1 MQQLLK
7 GLHMNFKHFDDIK
20 PNDKAQFDMLYF
32 SAQRALR
39 RLELKLNKI
48 YGDKTPKHLR
58 IELKQ
63 LNRKLT
69 QMVDVWKTAFINPGN
84 IRKHIIN

>member
-1 MQQLLK
+1 
-7 GLHMNFKHFDDIK
+7 MNFKHFDDIK
-20 PNDKAQFDMLYF
+20 PNDKAQFEMLYF

-39 RLELKLNKI
+39 RLGLNLNRI
-48 YGDKTPKHLR
+48 YSDKTPKNLR

-69 QMVDVWKTAFINPGN
+69 QMAGTWKN
-84 IRKHIIN
+84 IYPPLHLA

>member
-1 MQQLLK
+1 
-7 GLHMNFKHFDDIK
+7 MNFEHFDGIK
-20 PNDKAQFDMLYF
+20 PNDKAQFEMLYF

-48 YGDKTPKHLR
+48 YGNKTLKDLR

-69 QMVDVWKTAFINPGN
+69 QMAGV
-84 IRKHIIN
+84 RKWT

>member
-7 GLHMNFKHFDDIK
+7 GVHMNFKHFDDIK
-20 PNDKAQFDMLYF
+20 PNDKAQFEMLYF

-39 RLELKLNKI
+39 RLELKLNRI
-48 YGDKTPKHLR
+48 YNGKTPKHLR

-69 QMVDVWKTAFINPGN
+69 QMASAWKKK
-84 IRKHIIN
+84 RKSAISIKL

>member
-7 GLHMNFKHFDDIK
+7 GLHMKIKHFDDIK
-20 PNDKAQFDMLYF
+20 PNDKAQFETLYF
-32 SAQRALR
+32 SAQRALK
-39 RLELKLNKI
+39 RLELKLNRI
-48 YGDKTPKHLR
+48 YDGNPPKHLR

-69 QMVDVWKTAFINPGN
+69 QMVGAWKNNSHSGEL
-84 IRKHIIN
+84 

>member
-7 GLHMNFKHFDDIK
+7 GVHMKIKHFDDIK
-20 PNDKAQFDMLYF
+20 PNDKAQFEMLYF

-69 QMVDVWKTAFINPGN
+69 QMAGAWKENF
-84 IRKHIIN
+84 KEL

>member
-1 MQQLLK
+1 MRQLLK
-7 GLHMNFKHFDDIK
+7 VVDINFKHFDDIK
-20 PNDKAQFDMLYF
+20 PNDKAQFEMLYF

-39 RLELKLNKI
+39 RLELKLNRI
-48 YGDKTPKHLR
+48 YDGQPPKHLR

-69 QMVDVWKTAFINPGN
+69 QMAGVWKIKNFTY
-84 IRKHIIN
+84 

>member
-20 PNDKAQFDMLYF
+20 PNDKAQFEMLYF

-39 RLELKLNKI
+39 RLGLNLNRI
-48 YGDKTPKHLR
+48 YSDKTPKNLR

-69 QMVDVWKTAFINPGN
+69 QIAGVWKYKI
-84 IRKHIIN
+84 

>member
-1 MQQLLK
+1 MQQVALC
-7 GLHMNFKHFDDIK
+7 FKHVDDIK
-20 PNDKAQFDMLYF
+20 PNDKPQFEMLYF

-39 RLELKLNKI
+39 RFKLKLNRI
-48 YGDKTPKHLR
+48 YDGKTPKHLR

-69 QMVDVWKTAFINPGN
+69 QMAGVWKKK
-84 IRKHIIN
+84 RKSAISIKL

>member
-7 GLHMNFKHFDDIK
+7 GLHMKIKHFDDIK
-20 PNDKAQFDMLYF
+20 PNDKAQFEMLYF

-39 RLELKLNKI
+39 RLELKLNRI
-48 YGDKTPKHLR
+48 YDGKPPRHLR

-69 QMVDVWKTAFINPGN
+69 QMAGVWKKK
-84 IRKHIIN
+84 RKSAISIKL